1 MYMYSL
7 ASQVP
12 KTKFLRIGVF
22 VKVPKHGFQAH
33 VSKNRL
39 PSKDCK
45 NGFRSQVPKTEEV
58 L

>member
-1 MYMYSL
+1 MYSL

-58 L
+58 F